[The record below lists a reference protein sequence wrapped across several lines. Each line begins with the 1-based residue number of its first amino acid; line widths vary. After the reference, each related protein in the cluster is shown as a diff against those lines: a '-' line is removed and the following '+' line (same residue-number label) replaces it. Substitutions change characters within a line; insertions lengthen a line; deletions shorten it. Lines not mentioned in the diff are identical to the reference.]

1 MKTGENFILRF
12 EQLASK
18 NLLEAGYSISVIMVD
33 SAPSNSTEISLK
45 KDSKEYLIWFA
56 DNRLDY
62 DSGVMVNLVN
72 PDKNKWESI
81 IYPENRSP
89 EGVLSY
95 YPEQADASIEKIILF
110 LITLND

>member
-1 MKTGENFILRF
+1 METGENFIIRF

-18 NLLEAGYSISVIMVD
+18 KLMEAGFSISVIMVD

-45 KDSKEYLIWFA
+45 KGSKEYLIWFA

-62 DSGVMVNLVN
+62 DSGVMVNIVN

-81 IYPENRSP
+81 IFPDNRTQ
-89 EGVLSY
+89 EGVLSF
-95 YPEQADASIEKIILF
+95 YPEQADASMEIITSF